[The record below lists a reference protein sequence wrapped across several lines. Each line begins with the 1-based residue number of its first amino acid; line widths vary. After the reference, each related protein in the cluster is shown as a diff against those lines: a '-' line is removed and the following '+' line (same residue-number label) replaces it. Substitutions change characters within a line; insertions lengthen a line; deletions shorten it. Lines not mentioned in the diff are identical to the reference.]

1 MKVIV
6 INDTD
11 GHTTA
16 LHWSKENLR
25 KVLEAYVEWNESEI
39 SDANPAAFLAG
50 NPDAE
55 AIEAYLLDKVED
67 VNCRHGSCHILEPCD
82 WSFRYNPFN

>member
-11 GHTTA
+11 GHTTV
-16 LHWSKENLR
+16 LQWSRENLR
-25 KVLEAYVEWNESEI
+25 KVLEAYMDWGRIEG
-39 SDANPAAFLAG
+39 SDTIPVAFLAG

-67 VNCRHGSCHILEPCD
+67 VNCRNGSCHILEPCD
-82 WSFRYNPFN
+82 WSFRYNPFG